1 VGRKAKKR
9 SSKDRPANATRREGK
24 GPLNPYLVL
33 AIAIVLPGVGQ
44 VLNNTP
50 TRGLFMVFFML
61 VGAWIC
67 FHTTTPEHSFLGRY
81 AGGWFVYAIS
91 ILDAYR
97 FARVRYEIYHF
108 RGPDLSKTAK

>member
-1 VGRKAKKR
+1 MFRKATKP
-9 SSKDRPANATRREGK
+9 SSKARPSDATGK
-24 GPLNPYLVL
+24 PVKRPLNPYLVL
-33 AIAIVLPGVGQ
+33 VIAIILPGVGQ

-67 FHTTTPEHSFLGRY
+67 FNTTTPAHSFLGRY

-91 ILDAYR
+91 IMDAYKW
-97 FARVRYEIYHF
+97 ARVRYEIYKF
-108 RGPDLSKTAK
+108 RGPDLGEHPK

>member
-1 VGRKAKKR
+1 MAKRVKKR
-9 SSKDRPANATRREGK
+9 PSSNKSAKAANGKVK

-33 AIAIVLPGVGQ
+33 AIAIILPGAGQ

-50 TRGLFMVFFML
+50 TRGLLMIFFML

-67 FHTTTPEHSFLGRY
+67 FNTTTPEHSFLGRY

-97 FARVRYEIYHF
+97 FARVRHEISRYHNPESADKA
-108 RGPDLSKTAK
+108 G

>member
-1 VGRKAKKR
+1 MGKNRTRNGASKSASKKQ
-9 SSKDRPANATRREGK
+9 SGK
-24 GPLNPYLVL
+24 EKPPFHPYVVL
-33 AIAIVLPGVGQ
+33 GVSMILPGMGQ

-50 TRGLFMVFFML
+50 ARGLFMVFFML

-67 FHTTTPEHSFLGRY
+67 FNTTTPQHSFLGRY

-97 FARVRYEIYHF
+97 FARVRYEIYRYHH
-108 RGPDLSKTAK
+108 PEAIVQ

>member
-1 VGRKAKKR
+1 M
-9 SSKDRPANATRREGK
+9 
-24 GPLNPYLVL
+24 VL
-33 AIAIVLPGVGQ
+33 GIAIVLPGVGQ

-50 TRGLFMVFFML
+50 TRGLFMIFFML

-67 FHTTTPEHSFLGRY
+67 FNTTTPEHSFLGRY

-97 FARVRYEIYHF
+97 FARVRSEVFKYRHPE
-108 RGPDLSKTAK
+108 PADKAE